1 MPLITPPNL
10 NRCLSSSVTDS
21 KTNKNMHECN
31 LYENATIPLT
41 TINQPNCHIST
52 NAVRQLKINKL
63 MQTDIQPETWCVQML
78 NRYASELDQLLWLD
92 YPQGNPTIIQRIK
105 ILGTKWYTT
114 LQELWSLLRNRAFY
128 LQLKCLFDRAMSEVH
143 KRLIQWHPCSER

>member
-10 NRCLSSSVTDS
+10 NRCLSSSITDS
-21 KTNKNMHECN
+21 KINKNMHECN
-31 LYENATIPLT
+31 LYKNATIPLT

-105 ILGTKWYTT
+105 NSRHKVIYNTTRTLELTTESCFLFTTQMLIWPCNEWGPQKTYTMV
-114 LQELWSLLRNRAFY
+114 S
-128 LQLKCLFDRAMSEVH
+128 M
-143 KRLIQWHPCSER
+143 